1 MLQVLGLLGSWIFFH
16 RISRWNTANTEQM
29 SLICNESS
37 VACWED
43 SWGSWRRNIPL
54 HNKVKCWYFN
64 MLEMCPPKRKKGGT
78 FQDES
83 NTCWWKYRSRAGAG
97 QPSCNKEKWLI
108 IRNCC
113 IMHAEM
119 LSGWLENS
127 HSSKPIW
134 LPVRGCGPY
143 RIWIKRISQAEK
155 QFHTDF
161 TLNCQHG
168 PSCVRGILITL
179 THNGKI

>member
-1 MLQVLGLLGSWIFFH
+1 MLQTQIQSNKKWLIINLH
-16 RISRWNTANTEQM
+16 YRSRT
-29 SLICNESS
+29 
-37 VACWED
+37 
-43 SWGSWRRNIPL
+43 
-54 HNKVKCWYFN
+54 Y
-64 MLEMCPPKRKKGGT
+64 
-78 FQDES
+78 
-83 NTCWWKYRSRAGAG
+83 WWKYRRGAG
-97 QPSCNKEKWLI
+97 SGQRSCNRGKWLI

-143 RIWIKRISQAEK
+143 RIWIKRISRAEK

-168 PSCVRGILITL
+168 PSCVGEILITL
-179 THNGKI
+179 THNGKIWCSLNGKQIHRGTRGQTQSKIRIWMSFDKWEK

>member
-1 MLQVLGLLGSWIFFH
+1 MVTMILCSNMIVSVLETEVTIKKRGDLNYH
-16 RISRWNTANTEQM
+16 SR
-29 SLICNESS
+29 
-37 VACWED
+37 
-43 SWGSWRRNIPL
+43 
-54 HNKVKCWYFN
+54 
-64 MLEMCPPKRKKGGT
+64 
-78 FQDES
+78 
-83 NTCWWKYRSRAGAG
+83 TCWWKYRREAGAG
-97 QPSCNKEKWLI
+97 QRSCNREKWLI

-143 RIWIKRISQAEK
+143 RIWIKRISRAEK

-168 PSCVRGILITL
+168 PSCVGGILITL